1 MADREELKKKFGDSN
16 QKDYQ
21 EKVDERVAI
30 EEHKKWSENPELV
43 TGVKKNPQRIIDEK
57 VPSNNIEWMNRHH
70 PDLTDTYEQYVRHQA
85 VKLNKTA
92 KYLSEEF
99 GIELHKEHPISVSG
113 AGDTELTPTTSGTS
127 RGPNDQG
134 FAGDAKFNKRLQADN
149 AFNRADL
156 DQLGVASNWQYSA
169 ANFAADRPDIKD
181 PSLRA
186 ELGLKPLGPKVS
198 NLGMLKLQQ
207 GDLDIDTLQMKMFI
221 EQDLKNSG
229 FDINIDQKAKLG
241 AFLLDLENKEKVVN
255 ATKHSWKRRASD
267 KLTPDGQVVW
277 KRGDLVL
284 DKNRQPIREDNWN
297 LDTKKKYD
305 PSNERFEQRNRE
317 FFAAEQRKN
326 PTEIKLPS
334 AAATTPK
341 AMFNEVTKIGGKKL
355 LREVV
360 RKMGGSNNV
369 LANITGDLIG
379 VTMDGISYAQTRDQK
394 QLVDLAL
401 SGGQALSSLG
411 AMGMAMLPIPG
422 ARPGAFM
429 LMKVGDNLAKV
440 EKIYNL
446 TGGISAADRLKVKK

>member
-16 QKDYQ
+16 QKAYQ
-21 EKVDERVAI
+21 ERVDERVAI

-43 TGVKKNPQRIIDEK
+43 TGVKKNTQRFIDEK

-70 PDLTDTYEQYVRHQA
+70 PDLSETYEKYVKHQA
-85 VKLNKTA
+85 VKLDKA
-92 KYLSEEF
+92 SKYLSNEL
-99 GIELHKEHPISVSG
+99 GIDLHKEHPISVSG
-113 AGDTELTPTTSGTS
+113 AGDTELTHTTSGTS

-134 FAGDAKFNKRLQADN
+134 FSGDARFNRRLNAKN
-149 AFNRADL
+149 AFNRQDL
-156 DQLGVASNWQYSA
+156 DQLGIASNFQYSA
-169 ANFAADRPDIKD
+169 ANFVTDRPDIKD
-181 PSLRA
+181 PAERA
-186 ELGLKPLGPKVS
+186 RMKLKPLGPKVS

-207 GDLDIDTLQMKMFI
+207 GDLNVDTLQMKMFI

-229 FDINIDQKAKLG
+229 FDINTDQKAKLG
-241 AFLLDLENKEKVVN
+241 AFLLDLDNKEQVVN
-255 ATKHSWKRRASD
+255 AQKHGANWDLQTKFKHNNPKGS
-267 KLTPDGQVVW
+267 Q
-277 KRGDLVL
+277 
-284 DKNRQPIREDNWN
+284 
-297 LDTKKKYD
+297 
-305 PSNERFEQRNRE
+305 RFEQRFLESKN
-317 FFAAEQRKN
+317 AIQRKN
-326 PTEIKLPS
+326 PEFTPLPS
-334 AAATTPK
+334 QAATNPK
-341 AMFNEVTKIGGKKL
+341 SLFKEVTKIGGKKL

-446 TGGISAADRLKVKK
+446 TGGLSAADRLKVKK

>member
-16 QKDYQ
+16 QKAYQ
-21 EKVDERVAI
+21 ERVDERISQQEYEAASTTKSKTI
-30 EEHKKWSENPELV
+30 QKRLV
-43 TGVKKNPQRIIDEK
+43 DEK
-57 VPSNNIEWMNRHH
+57 VPSSNIEWMNRHH
-70 PDLTDTYEQYVRHQA
+70 PDLSDKYEQYVRIQSS
-85 VKLNKTA
+85 KLNKA
-92 KYLSEEF
+92 AQYLSDEL
-99 GIELHKEHPISVSG
+99 GIQIHKEHPISVSG
-113 AGDTELTPTTSGTS
+113 SGDVELTPTTSMS
-127 RGPNDQG
+127 DRGPNDQG
-134 FAGDAKFNKRLQADN
+134 FSGDARFNRRLNANN
-149 AFNRADL
+149 AFNRQDL
-156 DQLGVASNWQYSA
+156 DQLGIASNFQYSA
-169 ANFAADRPDIKD
+169 ANFVTDRPDIKD
-181 PSLRA
+181 PSVRA
-186 ELGLKPLGPKVS
+186 ELGLKPIGPKVS

-207 GDLDIDTLQMKMFI
+207 GDLNVDTLQMKMFI

-229 FDINIDQKAKLG
+229 FDINTDQKAKLG
-241 AFLLDLENKEKVVN
+241 AFLLDLDNKEQVVN
-255 ATKHSWKRRASD
+255 AEKHSWKRD
-267 KLTPDGQVVW
+267 KYGN
-277 KRGDLVL
+277 KVL
-284 DKNRQPIREDNWN
+284 DAQGKPIPTGNWD
-297 LDTKKKYD
+297 LQTKFKHNNPKG
-305 PSNERFEQRNRE
+305 SERFEQRFLESKN
-317 FFAAEQRKN
+317 AIQRKN
-326 PTEIKLPS
+326 PEFTQLPS
-334 AAATTPK
+334 QAATNPK
-341 AMFNEVTKIGGKKL
+341 SLFKEVTKIGGKKL

>member
-16 QKDYQ
+16 QKAYVERLQ
-21 EKVDERVAI
+21 EKSSEAEYLNPTKTITGVDKPNRFVNEAI
-30 EEHKKWSENPELV
+30 PSHNLKWINQNHPELE
-43 TGVKKNPQRIIDEK
+43 GSYIDYVGK
-57 VPSNNIEWMNRHH
+57 QAKFLN
-70 PDLTDTYEQYVRHQA
+70 DTA
-85 VKLNKTA
+85 SF
-92 KYLSEEF
+92 LSDEL
-99 GIELHKEHPISVSG
+99 GIDLHKEHPISVSG
-113 AGDTELTPTTSGTS
+113 AGDVKLSPTTAISS
-127 RGPNDQG
+127 KGPNDQG
-134 FAGDAKFNKRLQADN
+134 FAGNAKFNRRLQADN
-149 AFNRADL
+149 AFNRPDL

-169 ANFAADRPDIKD
+169 ANFVTDRPDIKD
-181 PSLRA
+181 PSVRA
-186 ELGLKPLGPKVS
+186 ELGLKPIGPKVS

-229 FDINIDQKAKLG
+229 FDINTDQKSKLG

-255 ATKHSWKRRASD
+255 AEKHSWKRRASD

-305 PSNERFEQRNRE
+305 PGNERFEQRNRE

-341 AMFNEVTKIGGKKL
+341 AMFKEVSKIGGKKL

-401 SGGQALSSLG
+401 SGGQAITSLG

>member
-1 MADREELKKKFGDSN
+1 MESKRLTNLQTEAILNPEDLSS
-16 QKDYQ
+16 Q
-21 EKVDERVAI
+21 EKAYLETLDRRKAEEKYKTDSAKAKTSKVIQQRFVDEKI
-30 EEHKKWSENPELV
+30 PSSN
-43 TGVKKNPQRIIDEK
+43 ID
-57 VPSNNIEWMNRHH
+57 WMNRHH
-70 PDLTDTYEQYVRHQA
+70 PQVTPHYEKYVRIQA
-85 VKLNKTA
+85 QKLNKAA

-134 FAGDAKFNKRLQADN
+134 FAGDARFNKRLNAKN
-149 AFNRADL
+149 AFNRQDL
-156 DQLGVASNWQYSA
+156 DQLGIASSWEYSA
-169 ANFAADRPDIKD
+169 ANFVVDRPDIKD
-181 PSLRA
+181 PAERA
-186 ELGLKPLGPKVS
+186 RMKLKPLGPKVS

-207 GDLDIDTLQMKMFI
+207 GDLNIDTLQMKMFI

-229 FDINIDQKAKLG
+229 FDINTDQKAKLG
-241 AFLLDLENKEKVVN
+241 AFLLDLDNKEQVIN
-255 ATKHSWKRRASD
+255 AQKHGANWDLQTKFKHNNPKGS
-267 KLTPDGQVVW
+267 
-277 KRGDLVL
+277 
-284 DKNRQPIREDNWN
+284 
-297 LDTKKKYD
+297 
-305 PSNERFEQRNRE
+305 ERFEQRFLESKN
-317 FFAAEQRKN
+317 AIQRKN
-326 PTEIKLPS
+326 PEFTQLPS
-334 AAATTPK
+334 QAATNPK
-341 AMFNEVTKIGGKKL
+341 SLFKEVTKIGGKKL

-401 SGGQALSSLG
+401 SGGQALTSLG

-446 TGGISAADRLKVKK
+446 TGGLSATDRLKVKK

>member
-16 QKDYQ
+16 QKAYQ
-21 EKVDERVAI
+21 ERVDERVAI

-85 VKLNKTA
+85 VKLNRAA

-169 ANFAADRPDIKD
+169 ANFVADRPDIKD
-181 PSLRA
+181 PELRA

-229 FDINIDQKAKLG
+229 FDINTDQKAKLG

-297 LDTKKKYD
+297 LDTKQKYD
-305 PSNERFEQRNRE
+305 PGNERFEQRNRE

-341 AMFNEVTKIGGKKL
+341 AMFKEVTKIGGKKL

-401 SGGQALSSLG
+401 SGGQALTSLG
-411 AMGMAMLPIPG
+411 AMGMALLPIPG